1 MTMVSLTKSS
11 GDDESIMELTCIS
24 ELTPGSR
31 SVSVLLKIISM
42 SQTRQVRSSKT
53 NRRHLVQNVVA
64 GDSTARINMTLW
76 NEDADSLQ
84 EGQTYLLTK
93 GYVREYDEC
102 MCLLRS
108 RLGEFIE
115 SKKNIEI
122 VNESIDMSRPF
133 VGRKPQRRRPRTKSG
148 RSFRGTPGRE
158 EKGYC
163 SWKGF

>member
-1 MTMVSLTKSS
+1 MNMVSLIESSGGEESSLELTSVADLTPFTKSVA
-11 GDDESIMELTCIS
+11 I
-24 ELTPGSR
+24 
-31 SVSVLLKIISM
+31 LLKVVST
-42 SQTRQVRSSKT
+42 SQTRHISSSKT
-53 NRRHLVQNVVA
+53 GRRLLVQDIVA

-76 NEDADSLQ
+76 NEDTDSLQ

-108 RLGEFIE
+108 RDGEFKESERHIE
-115 SKKNIEI
+115 N
-122 VNESIDMSRPF
+122 VNESVDMSRPF
-133 VGRKPQRRRPRTKSG
+133 AGQKPQRRSPRTRTG

>member
-1 MTMVSLTKSS
+1 MNMVSLTDSS
-11 GDDESIMELTCIS
+11 GGEELSPKLTS
-24 ELTPGSR
+24 VADLTPFTK
-31 SVSVLLKIISM
+31 SVAILLKVVST
-42 SQTRQVRSSKT
+42 SQTRQVSSNKT
-53 NRRHLVQNVVA
+53 GRRLLVQDAVA

-76 NEDADSLQ
+76 NEDTGSLQ

-102 MCLLRS
+102 MYLLRS
-108 RLGEFIE
+108 RDGEFKESERHIE
-115 SKKNIEI
+115 D
-122 VNESIDMSRPF
+122 VNESVNMSKPF
-133 VGRKPQRRRPRTKSG
+133 RGQKPQRRTPRTRTG